1 MKIWIRNQQKH
12 IPLDLRKLRRAAQ
25 RILTELGFLD
35 AELSLL
41 LVDDTRVR
49 ELNRKHLGRNRPTN
63 VLAFSMRE
71 GEFLTLHP
79 HLLGDLVISV
89 ETAKRQ
95 SNRFGLNEMEM
106 VILLMVHG
114 ILHLV
119 GYEHEGTKKG
129 AREMTLKQKEL
140 FHIITGVK
148 GASVQ
153 NAKFIPPRRGR
164 ISIG

>member
-1 MKIWIRNQQKH
+1 M
-12 IPLDLRKLRRAAQ
+12 
-25 RILTELGFLD
+25 GFLD

-41 LVDDTRVR
+41 LVDDARIR
-49 ELNRKHLGRNRPTN
+49 ELNQKHLGRNRPTN

-95 SNRFGLNEMEM
+95 SNRFGLNRTEM

-114 ILHLV
+114 VLHLV
-119 GYEHEGTKKG
+119 GYEHEGTQKG
-129 AREMTLKQKEL
+129 AREMMLKQKEL
-140 FHIITGVK
+140 FQQVIKAGMLK
-148 GASVQ
+148 S
-153 NAKFIPPRRGR
+153 
-164 ISIG
+164 

>member
-1 MKIWIRNQQKH
+1 
-12 IPLDLRKLRRAAQ
+12 
-25 RILTELGFLD
+25 LTELGLLE

-41 LVDDTRVR
+41 FVNDLQIQV
-49 ELNRKHLGRNRPTN
+49 LNRRYLRRDKPTN
-63 VLAFSMRE
+63 VLAFPMRK
-71 GEFLTLHP
+71 GEFSTLHP

-95 SNRFGLNEMEM
+95 SNRFGLDEMEM

-114 ILHLV
+114 VLHLI

-140 FHIITGVK
+140 FQRMIKTG
-148 GASVQ
+148 
-153 NAKFIPPRRGR
+153 ILE
-164 ISIG
+164 

>member
-1 MKIWIRNQQKH
+1 M
-12 IPLDLRKLRRAAQ
+12 
-25 RILTELGFLD
+25 GFLE

-41 LVDDTRVR
+41 FVNDRQIQT
-49 ELNRKHLGRNRPTN
+49 LNRKYLRRDNPTN

-71 GEFLTLHP
+71 GEFSTLHP

-95 SNRFGLNEMEM
+95 SNRFGLDGEEM

-114 ILHLV
+114 VLHLI

-129 AREMTLKQKEL
+129 AREMTFKQREL
-140 FHIITGVK
+140 FRQVIKTG
-148 GASVQ
+148 
-153 NAKFIPPRRGR
+153 
-164 ISIG
+164 ISG

>member
-1 MKIWIRNQQKH
+1 MRISIQNRQKH
-12 IPLDLRKLRRAAQ
+12 ILLNLRKVRRATQ
-25 RILTELGFLD
+25 RILTELGLLD

-41 LVDDTRVR
+41 LVDDARIQD
-49 ELNRKHLGRNRPTN
+49 LNRRYLNRDKPTN
-63 VLAFSMRE
+63 VLAFPMRE
-71 GEFLTLHP
+71 GEFSTLHP

-95 SNRFGLNEMEM
+95 SNRFGLDEMEM

-114 ILHLV
+114 VLHLI

-140 FHIITGVK
+140 FNMVLEK
-148 GASVQ
+148 
-153 NAKFIPPRRGR
+153 
-164 ISIG
+164 

>member
-1 MKIWIRNQQKH
+1 MKIWIRTQQKH
-12 IPLDLRKLRRAAQ
+12 TPLDLGKIRRAAQ
-25 RILTELGFLD
+25 RILTELGFLE

-41 LVDDTRVR
+41 LVDDIRIR
-49 ELNRKHLGRNRPTN
+49 KLNRKHLGRNRPTN

-71 GEFLTLHP
+71 GEFSTLHP

-114 ILHLV
+114 VLHLI

-140 FHIITGVK
+140 F
-148 GASVQ
+148 
-153 NAKFIPPRRGR
+153 R
-164 ISIG
+164 IATQKD

>member
-12 IPLDLRKLRRAAQ
+12 IPLDLGRIRRAAQ
-25 RILTELGFLD
+25 RILTELGFLE

-41 LVDDTRVR
+41 LVDDARIR
-49 ELNRKHLGRNRPTN
+49 ELNWKHLGRNRPTN

-71 GEFLTLHP
+71 GEFSTLHP
-79 HLLGDLVISV
+79 QLLGDLVISV

-114 ILHLV
+114 VLHLI

-129 AREMTLKQKEL
+129 AREMTLKQREL
-140 FHIITGVK
+140 FQQVMKTGTLK
-148 GASVQ
+148 
-153 NAKFIPPRRGR
+153 
-164 ISIG
+164 